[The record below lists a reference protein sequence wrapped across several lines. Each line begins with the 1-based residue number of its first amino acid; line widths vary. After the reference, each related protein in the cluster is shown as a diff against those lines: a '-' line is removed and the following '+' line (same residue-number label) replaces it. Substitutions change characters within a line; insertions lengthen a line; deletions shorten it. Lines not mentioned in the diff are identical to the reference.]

1 MSPGEFLFGKY
12 FNLWKNIDKK
22 EFVETFLDVENWL
35 HNPIPIPGEEYKKII
50 DYCFKNNI
58 LIKIHMILEHKSLSN
73 NVNKNN
79 TFETVEINKIT
90 TPILSIIV
98 EKDSLVSPSSSLA
111 IKDYTQR

>member
-1 MSPGEFLFGKY
+1 
-12 FNLWKNIDKK
+12 
-22 EFVETFLDVENWL
+22 
-35 HNPIPIPGEEYKKII
+35 
-50 DYCFKNNI
+50 
-58 LIKIHMILEHKSLSN
+58 MIWEHKSTSN

-79 TFETVEINKIT
+79 TFEIVEINKIT